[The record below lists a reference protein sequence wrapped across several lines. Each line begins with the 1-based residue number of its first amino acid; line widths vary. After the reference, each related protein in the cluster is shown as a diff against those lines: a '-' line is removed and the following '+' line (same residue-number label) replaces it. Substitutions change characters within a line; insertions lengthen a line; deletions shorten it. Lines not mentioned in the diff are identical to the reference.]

1 MRCSA
6 RPSDGKRAYLKI
18 LTFWISSFAGVLE
31 GALSIYPTLTA
42 AGGLLFKI
50 AGAIYSTFLNFAQPF
65 VGKKAYLID
74 TTVRQ
79 LLRLWQKA
87 VCDRYAL

>member
-1 MRCSA
+1 MPP
-6 RPSDGKRAYLKI
+6 RPSGGKRAYLKI

-50 AGAIYSTFLNFAQPF
+50 AGAIYITFLNFTQPF
-65 VGKKAYLID
+65 VGKKAYID
-74 TTVRQ
+74 TPYVSS
-79 LLRLWQKA
+79 
-87 VCDRYAL
+87 